1 MGMMNVPRLTPR
13 CHLATAPEQGGRLS
27 MSHTNDHIHRKTDF
41 DLGLQP
47 ALRISTLWGEM
58 SAKPTEASC
67 FGKRHGQ
74 LA

>member
-13 CHLATAPEQGGRLS
+13 CHFATAPEQVGRLS
-27 MSHTNDHIHRKTDF
+27 MSCTNDHIYRKTQF

-47 ALRISTLWGEM
+47 ALRIPTLWGEM
-58 SAKPTEASC
+58 SAKPAEASY